1 MACSISV
8 QSLFAVDSTR
18 YLPSAPKH
26 IKFPSGKKKISIN
39 CRAIE
44 VQTVQGPS
52 AAYAKDMERIS
63 AKESLLLA
71 FKDAG
76 GFEAVVTGKLTS
88 VQRIDVNERIVNL
101 ERLNPTPRPTTSP
114 YLEGQWNF
122 EWFGSGTP
130 GFYAVRLLF
139 GSFPPTLANFSKL
152 DVVIKDGYANI
163 SAAIEF
169 LNSVESIFTLS
180 TKLSIEG
187 PLRMKEEYTQGT
199 FGTPKLNQESIPEQL
214 KSAFGRAAS
223 SIQQLPV
230 PITDAVAS
238 GLKVPLPGTFERLF
252 MISYLDEDILITRDT
267 AGLPEVLTRLSPGQ
281 SPEPIVEYES

>member
-1 MACSISV
+1 M
-8 QSLFAVDSTR
+8 
-18 YLPSAPKH
+18 
-26 IKFPSGKKKISIN
+26 
-39 CRAIE
+39 
-44 VQTVQGPS
+44 QGPS
-52 AAYAKDMERIS
+52 AAYAKDMETIS

-76 GFEAVVTGKLTS
+76 GFEAVVTGKITS

-114 YLEGQWNF
+114 YLEGQWKF

-163 SAAIEF
+163 SAAIEL
-169 LNSVESIFTLS
+169 LNSVTEFIIFTLS
-180 TKLSIEG
+180 TRLYIEG

-214 KSAFGRAAS
+214 KSAFGWAAS
-223 SIQQLPV
+223 SLQQLPV
-230 PITDAVAS
+230 PITDVVAS
-238 GLKVPLPGTFERLF
+238 GLKVPLTGTFERLF

-267 AGLPEVLTRLSPGQ
+267 VGLPEVLTRLDPEQ